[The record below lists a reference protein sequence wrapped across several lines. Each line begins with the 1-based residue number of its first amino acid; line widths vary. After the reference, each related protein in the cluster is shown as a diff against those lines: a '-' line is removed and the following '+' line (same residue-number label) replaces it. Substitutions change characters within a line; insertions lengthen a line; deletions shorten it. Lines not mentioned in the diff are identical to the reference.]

1 MILGFKLHGIG
12 DPPGPVWWFPKCVTL
27 SEGCMFKSCQA
38 LQAASSEKTSQ
49 EGWWLLLALVQ
60 HGIFWHCLL
69 IKGELSD
76 INSWL
81 CGVMLVH
88 VTQGQRFALCHVRV
102 SLLFFLILQYWGEK
116 KTVGPDISQTVIG
129 QILAPHA
136 QHNQRTFSYRAIL
149 LFSICSELVWYL
161 AVSPWCL

>member
-1 MILGFKLHGIG
+1 MIQQRTVPPYMILGFKLHGIG

-88 VTQGQRFALCHVRV
+88 VTQGQKFALSC
-102 SLLFFLILQYWGEK
+102 Q
-116 KTVGPDISQTVIG
+116 G
-129 QILAPHA
+129 QSPVLPHI
-136 QHNQRTFSYRAIL
+136 AIL
-149 LFSICSELVWYL
+149 GGKKDCGPRHQPNCYRPNSCSTC
-161 AVSPWCL
+161 AT